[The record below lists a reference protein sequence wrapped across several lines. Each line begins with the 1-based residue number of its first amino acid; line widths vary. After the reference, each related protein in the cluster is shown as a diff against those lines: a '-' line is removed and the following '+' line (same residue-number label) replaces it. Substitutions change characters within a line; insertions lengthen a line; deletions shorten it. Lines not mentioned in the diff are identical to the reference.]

1 MNSINSTRLR
11 EILNYDSETGIFTWK
26 KSFHAPKI
34 GTVAGTTIKRG
45 YITIGIDKKIYRAH
59 RLAWV
64 YIYDVWPNLGIDH
77 INGIKTD
84 NRICNLREA
93 TTSENMQ
100 NQYKSS
106 GKGLLGTT
114 FDQGKWNSKIVVN
127 GKYIHLGRFLTAE
140 EAHQIYLEAKRKLHP
155 FSNL

>member
-11 EILNYDSETGIFTWK
+11 EILNYDSLTGIFTWK
-26 KSFHAPKI
+26 KSFHSPRI
-34 GTVAGTTIKRG
+34 GKVAGTTIKRG
-45 YITIGIDKKIYRAH
+45 YITVGIDKHIYRAH

-64 YIYDVWPNLGIDH
+64 YIYDVWPSIGIDH

-84 NRICNLREA
+84 NRIANLREA

-114 FDQGKWNSKIVVN
+114 FDQGKWNSRIVVN
-127 GKYIHLGRFLTAE
+127 GKYIHLGRFQTAE
-140 EAHQIYLEAKRKLHP
+140 EAYQVYLEAKRKLHP